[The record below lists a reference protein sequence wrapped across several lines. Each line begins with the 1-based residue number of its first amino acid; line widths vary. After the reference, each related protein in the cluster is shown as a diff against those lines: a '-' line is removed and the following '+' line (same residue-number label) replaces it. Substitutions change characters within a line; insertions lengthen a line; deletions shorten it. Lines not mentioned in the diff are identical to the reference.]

1 MATPIKKQ
9 EFTAEE
15 LLQAQAQVFH
25 HVYAQI
31 GAMSLNCA
39 IELDIPGI
47 IAKHGSEP
55 MPLSNLISSL
65 PISAKKAAF
74 LPRLMRILTHMGYF
88 VQETASDKE
97 VAYSITPLSK
107 VLLKDS
113 PTSLSSWVTG
123 MLHPYSRVSWHRLS
137 DWFLE
142 ERFNETMAGDSRL
155 LMKAVV
161 TKCEEVFRGLKT
173 LVDVG
178 GGTGTSART
187 IAEAFPHIKCTVFDL
202 PHVIADMPESPLVD
216 AVAGN
221 MFEYVPKADAIFMKL
236 ILHDWTDE
244 DCVKILK
251 KCKEAVAERKGKV
264 IIVDIVLDSNKE
276 DPKMTETQLFWD
288 MVMMAFTGGL
298 ERNEDEW
305 KNIFNEAGFSSYK
318 ITPLGVRSLIEVFP

>member
-1 MATPIKKQ
+1 MATPIKKE

-47 IAKHGSEP
+47 IAKHGGEP

-88 VQETASDKE
+88 VQETASDKKE

-113 PTSLSSWVTG
+113 PTSLSSWVMG

-142 ERFNETMAGDSRL
+142 ERYETPCELEHGKSLWDLASEIPYYNHRFDIIKFGFDS
-155 LMKAVV
+155 MKID
-161 TKCEEVFRGLKT
+161 R
-173 LVDVG
+173 
-178 GGTGTSART
+178 
-187 IAEAFPHIKCTVFDL
+187 
-202 PHVIADMPESPLVD
+202 
-216 AVAGN
+216 
-221 MFEYVPKADAIFMKL
+221 
-236 ILHDWTDE
+236 
-244 DCVKILK
+244 KI
-251 KCKEAVAERKGKV
+251 
-264 IIVDIVLDSNKE
+264 
-276 DPKMTETQLFWD
+276 
-288 MVMMAFTGGL
+288 MM
-298 ERNEDEW
+298 
-305 KNIFNEAGFSSYK
+305 
-318 ITPLGVRSLIEVFP
+318 